1 MSKQKTKKK
10 TFITGADINDP
21 KARAFSAVHRDRKY
35 SDEEHGFVKHN
46 RLYEKILFIP
56 ENEKYYQKVNEIYG
70 ITPGVNVIG
79 NRSKQQE
86 KTKIQKTTISKR
98 AVSALPKKQK
108 NYLGLINNDNEIN
121 YKHVSYKKNKI
132 IIIYIT

>member
-1 MSKQKTKKK
+1 MSQTEEE
-10 TFITGADINDP
+10 
-21 KARAFSAVHRDRKY
+21 KAFFK
-35 SDEEHGFVKHN
+35 
-46 RLYEKILFIP
+46 
-56 ENEKYYQKVNEIYG
+56 
-70 ITPGVNVIG
+70 GVNVIG